1 MEVNGNAEHHANIPE
16 WGLEDLT
23 GSVLYDVFYESTTML
38 AGRMLAQQRLAA
50 ARGDRDGERR
60 AEMDRRGMLAARGKV
75 DPTDRETLIR
85 LKRENDSARA
95 ARTEAVAPW
104 HAIGGSLAVDVEGI
118 WRDDIRPVVDAAERS
133 DKPCTVFVGG
143 QPGAGKTRATHLV
156 RVSGLHD
163 GPLLPV
169 NGDDLRQY
177 HPDYDRLC
185 DEEPLNMP
193 ERTARASAAWIRMTM
208 EYVDADGIPAIVE
221 GTWRNAATVLGEA
234 ANAKRHGRSTHAVV
248 LAVPPVLSRIA
259 ILERYYRDRSAG
271 LPARWTPASAHENA
285 VRNLPDTV
293 WRIATSPLI
302 DRFTVIGRDG
312 GILFDGTGDRK
323 EGGWDEWRSTV
334 SWLDRGERDAQ
345 FARIDFLERAWSAFT
360 PDNDDARMLL
370 DRIHKTI
377 RPKVGYNAVYVMDDY
392 EELMRGADPR
402 VVAKAREGRHWDP
415 SDRFFVWSEP
425 DTGYLLGEK
434 LYDVPEDDEGALY
447 SFPADSPL
455 IWDRCFNWMKAYDAR
470 NQARGEWL
478 ASGKDRPR
486 ENTGTNDEGNG

>member
-23 GSVLYDVFYESTTML
+23 GSVLYDAFYESTTML

-60 AEMDRRGMLAARGKV
+60 AETDRRGLLAARGKV

-208 EYVDADGIPAIVE
+208 EYVDENRIPAIVE

-248 LAVPPVLSRIA
+248 LAVPPVLDWQRCVGQV
-259 ILERYYRDRSAG
+259 LRGRV
-271 LPARWTPASAHENA
+271 P
-285 VRNLPDTV
+285 VR
-293 WRIATSPLI
+293 
-302 DRFTVIGRDG
+302 
-312 GILFDGTGDRK
+312 
-323 EGGWDEWRSTV
+323 
-334 SWLDRGERDAQ
+334 
-345 FARIDFLERAWSAFT
+345 
-360 PDNDDARMLL
+360 
-370 DRIHKTI
+370 
-377 RPKVGYNAVYVMDDY
+377 
-392 EELMRGADPR
+392 
-402 VVAKAREGRHWDP
+402 
-415 SDRFFVWSEP
+415 
-425 DTGYLLGEK
+425 
-434 LYDVPEDDEGALY
+434 
-447 SFPADSPL
+447 
-455 IWDRCFNWMKAYDAR
+455 
-470 NQARGEWL
+470 
-478 ASGKDRPR
+478 
-486 ENTGTNDEGNG
+486 